1 MKSKAIQS
9 ANLHAATTHAQA
21 KADAVEGKHEPAAIP
36 PWPWVVHEERFVAA
50 ADGSP
55 VVNMCHPN
63 KAVAKAIA
71 PLLAAAPEM
80 LAALEAMLE
89 SYAWKA
95 QESAEK
101 WGEDSLHSS
110 VRMARAAIAKA
121 KGSL

>member
-1 MKSKAIQS
+1 MKLKEAIQS
-9 ANLHAATTHAQA
+9 AKLHSATSHARA
-21 KADAVEGKHEPAAIP
+21 KADAVEGKVESAAIP

-80 LAALEAMLE
+80 LAALEKMIARWDALDVE
-89 SYAWKA
+89 NLGPGCRAIA
-95 QESAEK
+95 TQ
-101 WGEDSLHSS
+101 
-110 VRMARAAIAKA
+110 ARASIAKA